1 MDERAVMMG
10 FNQWLASVTE
20 RIHQTMHYQFDG
32 KAEACLP
39 PCMLFQL
46 EGKSSVRSLRYMKV
60 QPSDGQR
67 SFWGQRAME
76 GPCPKVTEYINIE
89 QEVWAKE
96 GL

>member
-39 PCMLFQL
+39 PCVLFQL
-46 EGKSSVRSLRYMKV
+46 EGEHRYMKV

-67 SFWGQRAME
+67 SYWGQAAME
-76 GPCPKVTEYINIE
+76 GHCPKVTEYINLE